1 MQCEM
6 QLQGAIFII
15 HTIALIFVF
24 LVTIII
30 LFERSVERY
39 IYKILPL
46 ANSDNPLS
54 LQDKMLLNASFLC
67 RLFLAKYDSPK
78 NACVGGLILCSR
90 YSYLVT
96 QSYFQRSFFFN

>member
-6 QLQGAIFII
+6 QLQGAIII
-15 HTIALIFVF
+15 VHTFALLFVF

-54 LQDKMLLNASFLC
+54 LQDKMLFNDF
-67 RLFLAKYDSPK
+67 FYVD
-78 NACVGGLILCSR
+78 
-90 YSYLVT
+90 YS
-96 QSYFQRSFFFN
+96 

>member
-6 QLQGAIFII
+6 QLQGAIII
-15 HTIALIFVF
+15 VHTIALLFVF

-39 IYKILPL
+39 ICKILPL

-54 LQDKMLLNASFLC
+54 LQDKMLFNDF
-67 RLFLAKYDSPK
+67 FM
-78 NACVGGLILCSR
+78 LIILS
-90 YSYLVT
+90 
-96 QSYFQRSFFFN
+96 

>member
-6 QLQGAIFII
+6 QLQGAIIV

-54 LQDKMLLNASFLC
+54 LQDKMLFNDF
-67 RLFLAKYDSPK
+67 FYVD
-78 NACVGGLILCSR
+78 
-90 YSYLVT
+90 YS
-96 QSYFQRSFFFN
+96 

>member
-6 QLQGAIFII
+6 QLQGAIV
-15 HTIALIFVF
+15 HTIALVFVF

-54 LQDKMLLNASFLC
+54 LQDKMLFNDF
-67 RLFLAKYDSPK
+67 FYVD
-78 NACVGGLILCSR
+78 
-90 YSYLVT
+90 YS
-96 QSYFQRSFFFN
+96 

>member
-6 QLQGAIFII
+6 QLQGAIV
-15 HTIALIFVF
+15 HTIALVFVF

-39 IYKILPL
+39 ICKILPL

-54 LQDKMLLNASFLC
+54 LQDKMLFNEFI
-67 RLFLAKYDSPK
+67 YVD
-78 NACVGGLILCSR
+78 
-90 YSYLVT
+90 YS
-96 QSYFQRSFFFN
+96 

>member
-6 QLQGAIFII
+6 QLQGAIV
-15 HTIALIFVF
+15 HTFALIFVF

-54 LQDKMLLNASFLC
+54 LQDKMLFNDF
-67 RLFLAKYDSPK
+67 FYVD
-78 NACVGGLILCSR
+78 
-90 YSYLVT
+90 YS
-96 QSYFQRSFFFN
+96 

>member
-6 QLQGAIFII
+6 QLQGAIV
-15 HTIALIFVF
+15 HTIALVFVF

-54 LQDKMLLNASFLC
+54 LQDKMLF
-67 RLFLAKYDSPK
+67 KIIY
-78 NACVGGLILCSR
+78 VY
-90 YSYLVT
+90 YS
-96 QSYFQRSFFFN
+96 

>member
-6 QLQGAIFII
+6 QLQGAIV

-30 LFERSVERY
+30 LFERSAERY

-46 ANSDNPLS
+46 ANSDNPLT
-54 LQDKMLLNASFLC
+54 LQDKI
-67 RLFLAKYDSPK
+67 LFNDFFYVD
-78 NACVGGLILCSR
+78 
-90 YSYLVT
+90 YS
-96 QSYFQRSFFFN
+96 

>member
-6 QLQGAIFII
+6 QLQGAIV
-15 HTIALIFVF
+15 HTIALVFVF

-54 LQDKMLLNASFLC
+54 LDKMLFND
-67 RLFLAKYDSPK
+67 LFM
-78 NACVGGLILCSR
+78 LIILS
-90 YSYLVT
+90 
-96 QSYFQRSFFFN
+96 

>member
-6 QLQGAIFII
+6 QLQGTIV

-24 LVTIII
+24 LVTIIII

-54 LQDKMLLNASFLC
+54 LQDKMLFNDF
-67 RLFLAKYDSPK
+67 FYVD
-78 NACVGGLILCSR
+78 
-90 YSYLVT
+90 YS
-96 QSYFQRSFFFN
+96 